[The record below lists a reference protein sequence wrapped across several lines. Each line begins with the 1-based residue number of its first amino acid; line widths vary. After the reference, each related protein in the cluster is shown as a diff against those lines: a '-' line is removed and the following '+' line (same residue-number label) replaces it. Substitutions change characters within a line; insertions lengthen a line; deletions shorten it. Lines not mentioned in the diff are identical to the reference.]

1 MAKQK
6 EKPAM
11 LDRYRVL
18 DLTDDR
24 GAFCGKIMAELGAD
38 VVKVER
44 PGGDPSRNVGPFYK
58 DIPDPEKSLSWFAFN
73 QNKRGIT
80 LNIETKDGQEIF
92 KKLAQKADFVIESF
106 KPGYLDK
113 LGLGYA
119 ALSKGNPR
127 IILTSL

>member
-38 VVKVER
+38 VVKV
-44 PGGDPSRNVGPFYK
+44 
-58 DIPDPEKSLSWFAFN
+58 
-73 QNKRGIT
+73 
-80 LNIETKDGQEIF
+80 
-92 KKLAQKADFVIESF
+92 
-106 KPGYLDK
+106 
-113 LGLGYA
+113 
-119 ALSKGNPR
+119 
-127 IILTSL
+127 